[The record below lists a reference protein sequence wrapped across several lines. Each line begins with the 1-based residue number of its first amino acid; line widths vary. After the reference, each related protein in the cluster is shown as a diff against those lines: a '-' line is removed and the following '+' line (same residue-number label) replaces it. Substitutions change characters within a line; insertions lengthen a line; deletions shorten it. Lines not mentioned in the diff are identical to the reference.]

1 MADQTH
7 PNLSKT
13 VMKLLGIVVAM
24 FVFAIWVMPP
34 IYNVFCEIT
43 GLNGK
48 TAADPY
54 TAVSAD
60 VDTDRL
66 VEVQFIS
73 TRNENMP
80 WGFKP
85 ESFSMHVH
93 PGDITVT
100 HFLASNPTDRIMVGQ
115 AVPSVAPLNA
125 SSYFLKT
132 ECFCFNQQV
141 LGPHEQAELGLRFIV
156 DQALPK
162 AVKTITLSYTLFDV
176 TATSPELVAN
186 KAEQL
191 VQLTPSPQFLLTA
204 SQ

>member
-1 MADQTH
+1 MAERTSSH
-7 PNLSKT
+7 LHTT
-13 VMKLLGIVVAM
+13 VIKLIGIVVAM

-48 TAADPY
+48 TAGPY

-60 VDTDRL
+60 VDKDRL

-73 TRNENMP
+73 TNNENMP

-85 ESFSMHVH
+85 ESFSMQVH
-93 PGDITVT
+93 PGETVYT
-100 HFLASNPTDRIMVGQ
+100 HFLAKNPTDRIMVGQ

-141 LGPHEQAELGLRFIV
+141 LGPAEETELGLKFIV
-156 DQALPK
+156 DQALPRG
-162 AVKTITLSYTLFDV
+162 VKTITLSYTLFDV
-176 TATSPELVAN
+176 TETSPELVAN

-191 VQLTPSPQFLLTA
+191 VQLNAAPQHLLTA